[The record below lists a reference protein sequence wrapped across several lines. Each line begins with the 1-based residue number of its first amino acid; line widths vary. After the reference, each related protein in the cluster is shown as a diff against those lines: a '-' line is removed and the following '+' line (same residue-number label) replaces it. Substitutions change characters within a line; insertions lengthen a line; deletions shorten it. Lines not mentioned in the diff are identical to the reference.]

1 MEINRCSDGG
11 LPNPVEGSNSRNF
24 ALPDGR
30 YQPLTSPQI
39 AAPASGSR
47 LRGFHCISH
56 YLPKGW
62 RIWENDLIDLLVPL
76 EEAA

>member
-1 MEINRCSDGG
+1 MEIDPARTAAC
-11 LPNPVEGSNSRNF
+11 PIRWRGSNSRNF